1 MPGLSEGKYK
11 RVVGSV
17 SVGCTPKRLKEEVQT
32 MIFKFHDFV
41 NLERDEEII
50 SPSVRGF
57 GYEWSLGLYPGGDEN
72 SSETIEYISCYIN
85 HDVEGTVFAACNFR
99 CKGGSATFPEIH
111 PFTSD
116 GGHGFPDF
124 LPRKD
129 VLEYYL
135 DEDGTLVIEVD
146 MQIAVDKENDD
157 VWYPKLNI
165 PNNML
170 TQIYHSS
177 FEDDTN
183 TSDVVFD
190 VDGIEFHGHKSIFC
204 VRTRTIF
211 ELIKDN
217 NNTNND
223 GVVVVPIPKMESSR
237 YIRRCFEIYL
247 LC

>member
-116 GGHGFPDF
+116 GGHGFPD
-124 LPRKD
+124 LLQRKE
-129 VLEYYL
+129 VLQRYL

-146 MQIAVDKENDD
+146 IQIAVDKENDD
-157 VWYPKLNI
+157 IWYPKLNI
-165 PNNML
+165 PNDML

-177 FEDDTN
+177 FNDDTN
-183 TSDVVFD
+183 TSDTVF
-190 VDGIEFHGHKSIFC
+190 GS
-204 VRTRTIF
+204 
-211 ELIKDN
+211 
-217 NNTNND
+217 
-223 GVVVVPIPKMESSR
+223 M
-237 YIRRCFEIYL
+237 
-247 LC
+247 